1 MDTRMTKAEAALL
14 LPFPKTPTADRIEA
28 VRLAA
33 AAARDAA
40 LASWL
45 GRAYHRI
52 RDRMADW
59 YQRQLA
65 TRELNALSDREL
77 ADIGLT
83 RGDLP
88 RILARPARR
97 DARKGAAQPA

>member
-1 MDTRMTKAEAALL
+1 MDARMTKAEAALL
-14 LPFPKTPTADRIEA
+14 LPSPATPVADRIEA

-40 LASWL
+40 ITSWL
-45 GRAYHRI
+45 GRFFHRI
-52 RDRMADW
+52 IDRVVEWQHKQIAM
-59 YQRQLA
+59 
-65 TRELNALSDREL
+65 RELYALSDREL

-88 RILARPARR
+88 RILAKPARR
-97 DARKGAAQPA
+97 ATRKGAALAA